1 LSQLNFRRPNR
12 YMLRAVA
19 ERHPGAASQ
28 PGSQMKITLANAEA
42 ALDEVQ
48 RDTDKL
54 RSQELRK
61 VIADYIEAQREVLKA
76 LRRKLH

>member
-1 LSQLNFRRPNR
+1 
-12 YMLRAVA
+12 
-19 ERHPGAASQ
+19 
-28 PGSQMKITLANAEA
+28 MKITLANAEA

-61 VIADYIEAQREVLKA
+61 AIEKYIEMQRAQIKA
-76 LRRKLH
+76 LRRMMN